1 MKSLDVDRLKA
12 PHEAVICQKMTK
24 DSTRRKKDRQ
34 IDLKVCEIHV
44 DCINSTMHALNK
56 VTQAYWI
63 KSRKLSNIVDVF
75 DKESQRYHVKLR
87 QKLQ

>member
-34 IDLKVCEIHV
+34 IDLKVFY
-44 DCINSTMHALNK
+44 S
-56 VTQAYWI
+56 
-63 KSRKLSNIVDVF
+63 S
-75 DKESQRYHVKLR
+75 
-87 QKLQ
+87 